1 MALRKLMHPR
11 NKYKKGPNF
20 KQLALLYPEFRKV
33 AVTDLTGKVHIDF
46 KNEETLR
53 ILTRVLLKHDFDLT
67 VKIPPNKLV
76 PTLPLRL
83 NYVLWIEDLM
93 THASFTKMEDV
104 KGIDIGT
111 GAVCIYPLL
120 LAKMYGCCMFG
131 TEVDDTSIESA
142 IENVKNNNLGNLIQ
156 VIKVDKDKILKGT
169 IEENETFHFIMCN
182 PPFFETEDT
191 SDKVIKQQPPR
202 NAPTGSNKELSIEGG
217 ERLFVTKMIEESMQI
232 SEKIKIYSSMLGKK
246 NNLLYFVKLLK
257 KYNINNFTWT
267 EFCQGHTKRWG
278 LAWSF
283 LSIDVCDLTKAPVIK
298 ESSIIDKSLKDHPP
312 LEIIFPMQDKYILI
326 DNVITELKKII
337 SNLQINIKEL
347 ELQKNT
353 LSEWGCQLTAQN
365 DTWSHARRKRRLA
378 ERQSK
383 DCKEEN
389 IGSTIVT
396 EQINVDSEVNTIQ
409 HLNVKNE
416 DTQFVST
423 KDTET
428 SDHKDPLLV
437 FNLFLSILEDEQDPE
452 KNHVKICLFFESGSG
467 GRNVL
472 ETLRQYLI
480 NKLNVRIYFQQ
491 FCSKTNKK
499 RRKKFKKAKKDPPS
513 KLDIRGEEK
522 KLNISSAEDS
532 ADSS

>member
-1 MALRKLMHPR
+1 M
-11 NKYKKGPNF
+11 
-20 KQLALLYPEFRKV
+20 
-33 AVTDLTGKVHIDF
+33 
-46 KNEETLR
+46 
-53 ILTRVLLKHDFDLT
+53 
-67 VKIPPNKLV
+67 
-76 PTLPLRL
+76 
-83 NYVLWIEDLM
+83 
-93 THASFTKMEDV
+93 
-104 KGIDIGT
+104 
-111 GAVCIYPLL
+111 
-120 LAKMYGCCMFG
+120 
-131 TEVDDTSIESA
+131 
-142 IENVKNNNLGNLIQ
+142 
-156 VIKVDKDKILKGT
+156 
-169 IEENETFHFIMCN
+169 
-182 PPFFETEDT
+182 
-191 SDKVIKQQPPR
+191 
-202 NAPTGSNKELSIEGG
+202 
-217 ERLFVTKMIEESMQI
+217 
-232 SEKIKIYSSMLGKK
+232 
-246 NNLLYFVKLLK
+246 
-257 KYNINNFTWT
+257 
-267 EFCQGHTKRWG
+267 
-278 LAWSF
+278 
-283 LSIDVCDLTKAPVIK
+283 
-298 ESSIIDKSLKDHPP
+298 
-312 LEIIFPMQDKYILI
+312 
-326 DNVITELKKII
+326 
-337 SNLQINIKEL
+337 
-347 ELQKNT
+347 
-353 LSEWGCQLTAQN
+353 SEWGCQLTAQN

-383 DCKEEN
+383 DCKEES

>member
-11 NKYKKGPNF
+11 NKYKKSPNF

-53 ILTRVLLKHDFDLT
+53 ILTKVLLKHDFDLT
-67 VKIPPNKLV
+67 IKIPQNKLV

-83 NYVLWIEDLM
+83 NYILWIEDLM
-93 THASFTKMEDV
+93 THASFTKMENV

-120 LAKMYGCCMFG
+120 LAKIYGCYMFG

-142 IENVKNNNLGNLIQ
+142 IENVKNNNLENLIQ
-156 VIKVDKDKILKGT
+156 VIKVDKNKILKET

-217 ERLFVTKMIEESMQI
+217 EKLFVTKMIEESIQI
-232 SEKIKIYSSMLGKK
+232 GEKIKIYTSMLGKK
-246 NNLLYFVKLLK
+246 NSLFYFVKLLK
-257 KYNINNFTWT
+257 EHNINNFTWT

-283 LSIDVCDLTKAPVIK
+283 LSIDVCDLTKAPVIR
-298 ESSIIDKSLKDHPP
+298 ESNIMDKFSKDHPP
-312 LEIIFPMQDKYILI
+312 LEIIFPMQDKYLLI
-326 DNVITELKKII
+326 DDVIIELKKII
-337 SNLQINIKEL
+337 NNLQINIKEL

-353 LSEWGCQLTAQN
+353 LSDWGCQLTAQN

-383 DCKEEN
+383 DCKKVN
-389 IGSTIVT
+389 IESTLVT
-396 EQINVDSEVNTIQ
+396 EQINVESEIRKTQ
-409 HLNVKNE
+409 HMDVKNE
-416 DTQFVST
+416 DIQFVST

-428 SDHKDPLLV
+428 SDHKGPLLI
-437 FNLFLSILEDEQDPE
+437 FNLFLNILEDEQDPE
-452 KNHVKICLFFESGSG
+452 KKNVKISLFFESGSG
-467 GRNVL
+467 GRNTL

-499 RRKKFKKAKKDPPS
+499 RRKKFKKAKKDPSS
-513 KLDIRGEEK
+513 KLNKLGKEK

-532 ADSS
+532 ADSF

>member
-1 MALRKLMHPR
+1 M
-11 NKYKKGPNF
+11 
-20 KQLALLYPEFRKV
+20 
-33 AVTDLTGKVHIDF
+33 
-46 KNEETLR
+46 
-53 ILTRVLLKHDFDLT
+53 
-67 VKIPPNKLV
+67 
-76 PTLPLRL
+76 
-83 NYVLWIEDLM
+83 
-93 THASFTKMEDV
+93 
-104 KGIDIGT
+104 
-111 GAVCIYPLL
+111 
-120 LAKMYGCCMFG
+120 
-131 TEVDDTSIESA
+131 
-142 IENVKNNNLGNLIQ
+142 
-156 VIKVDKDKILKGT
+156 
-169 IEENETFHFIMCN
+169 
-182 PPFFETEDT
+182 
-191 SDKVIKQQPPR
+191 
-202 NAPTGSNKELSIEGG
+202 
-217 ERLFVTKMIEESMQI
+217 
-232 SEKIKIYSSMLGKK
+232 
-246 NNLLYFVKLLK
+246 
-257 KYNINNFTWT
+257 
-267 EFCQGHTKRWG
+267 
-278 LAWSF
+278 
-283 LSIDVCDLTKAPVIK
+283 
-298 ESSIIDKSLKDHPP
+298 DKSLKDHPP
-312 LEIIFPMQDKYILI
+312 LEIIFPMQDKYVLI